1 MHWLSRDEARRSG
14 EHRQA
19 AGPVTAARLIAPIRP
34 HHLRIFVAA
43 LALPHGSTGR
53 RYLQIVLRPLPGSL
67 AHHEKIVEKIS
78 GRANY
83 APPPAVSR
91 EIGKIIVR
99 FAYFEKCVLEMVWQA
114 LGLSEAAGRIAV
126 REPRI
131 TERLDMLRDA
141 VGLRRSLGDEELF
154 KSIRVQ
160 ADLLPQTQHAAHG
173 IWYNHPSGEW
183 HVQLARGSWP
193 KTAEELEFKSKR

>member
-1 MHWLSRDEARRSG
+1 M
-14 EHRQA
+14 
-19 AGPVTAARLIAPIRP
+19 
-34 HHLRIFVAA
+34 
-43 LALPHGSTGR
+43 
-53 RYLQIVLRPLPGSL
+53 
-67 AHHEKIVEKIS
+67 EKIVEKIS

-91 EIGKIIVR
+91 EIGRIIVR

-141 VGLRRSLGDEELF
+141 VGLRRSLGTKNCSNRF
-154 KSIRVQ
+154 VCRQI
-160 ADLLPQTQHAAHG
+160 
-173 IWYNHPSGEW
+173 
-183 HVQLARGSWP
+183 
-193 KTAEELEFKSKR
+193 